1 MTYISFF
8 KKKFILTSRVKQHG
22 AQVCYSVKLV
32 ISCFGPNEVQ
42 CWFNNIHWGCWFGL
56 QNFEFKPLG

>member
-1 MTYISFF
+1 M
-8 KKKFILTSRVKQHG
+8 LNVKI
-22 AQVCYSVKLV
+22 V

-42 CWFNNIHWGCWFGL
+42 CWFKNIHWGCWFGL